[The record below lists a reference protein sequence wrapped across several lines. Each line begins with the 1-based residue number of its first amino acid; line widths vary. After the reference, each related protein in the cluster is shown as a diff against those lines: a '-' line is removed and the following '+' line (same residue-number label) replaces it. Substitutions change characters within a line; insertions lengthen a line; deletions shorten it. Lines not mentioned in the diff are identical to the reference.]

1 MEKWEDRSQ
10 IAANLLNPAFC
21 GEIIRRT
28 IAAYNGNEE
37 GIKFPFSLLHLILPI
52 LLHKKTRENMPQR
65 SSTYFHSWVDENE
78 HLFIDFVRRVKELIP
93 YTNESMLFLLQYNA
107 AKINDDGNI
116 EIISYTRRTPSG
128 DYSNEVKTIYKKAEL
143 LGKWFRLTGNEQ
155 TIYMFLKIRP

>member
-1 MEKWEDRSQ
+1 
-10 IAANLLNPAFC
+10 
-21 GEIIRRT
+21 
-28 IAAYNGNEE
+28 
-37 GIKFPFSLLHLILPI
+37 
-52 LLHKKTRENMPQR
+52 MPQR

-78 HLFIDFVRRVKELIP
+78 HLFVDFARRVKELIP
-93 YTNESMLFLLQYNA
+93 YTNESILFLLQYNA